1 MGTLWLAAWL
11 WLGASTGSLTLTVS
25 PLGPEVPMMGVDPAG
40 REVRVSD
47 LVRRI
52 ELAGIR
58 VHLQRLPWERGRR
71 LTEQD
76 GCLAPLA
83 RLPERE
89 SSYRW
94 IGPIA
99 YDSWVLFS
107 RADTAAPAS
116 LEALRGERIG
126 VQSGSGVARL
136 LAQRGMRLDLTSD
149 DRNNV
154 QKLLV
159 GRFDFWASP
168 GMRARHMIAGAGLSS
183 RIVPRLVIDSSPLYI
198 ACSLD
203 LDPALLGRV
212 DKALGQDG
220 KR

>member
-1 MGTLWLAAWL
+1 MSTLLLVAWL
-11 WLGASTGSLTLTVS
+11 WLGASAESLTLTVS
-25 PLGPEVPMMGVDPAG
+25 PLGAEVPLMGADPAG
-40 REVRVSD
+40 REIRVAD

-89 SSYRW
+89 HSYRW

-99 YDSWVLFS
+99 YDNWVLFS

-116 LEALRGERIG
+116 LEALRGERVG

-136 LAQRGMRLDLTSD
+136 LAERGVRLDQTSD

-168 GMRARHMIAGAGLSS
+168 GMRARHMIADAGLSS
-183 RIVPRLVIDSSPLYI
+183 RIVPRLVLDRSALYI

-203 LDPALLGRV
+203 LDPTLLGRV
-212 DKALGQDG
+212 GKALEQGG
-220 KR
+220 K